1 MSTTIVQPVT
11 HDPNAVLDYRWDW
24 APATNG
30 TGRTDWLEAGETIT
44 ATTVTGTGCTV
55 DSSSIT
61 DAGTSVTAWISGG
74 TVGAQASVTCH
85 ITTSA
90 GREDDRTIR
99 LRIAER

>member
-11 HDPNAVLDYRWDW
+11 HDPNAVLDYKWDW
-24 APATNG
+24 ASATNSS
-30 TGRTDWLEAGETIT
+30 GRTDWLETGETIT
-44 ATTVTGTGCTV
+44 AHTVTVVGCTL

-61 DAGTSVTAWISGG
+61 DSNTSVTAWISGG

-90 GREDDRTIR
+90 GRQDDRTIR